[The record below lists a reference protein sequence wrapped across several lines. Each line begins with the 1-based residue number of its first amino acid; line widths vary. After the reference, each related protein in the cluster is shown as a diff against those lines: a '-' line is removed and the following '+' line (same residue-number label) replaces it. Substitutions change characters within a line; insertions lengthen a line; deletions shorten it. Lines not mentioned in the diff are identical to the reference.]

1 LLEVSGLS
9 AAYGQLVAISDISFT
24 VEDGGVLAVLGANGA
39 GKSTLLKTIAGQLAA
54 SAGTVRFDGEDVTA
68 LTAFERARRGIVLVP
83 EGRRLFGSLTVHEN
97 LQVALSA
104 RRTGK
109 WTIEA
114 VYELF
119 PLVAERRNRRAGE
132 LSGGEGQATAIA
144 RALVANPRL
153 LLLDEV
159 SLGLAP
165 AIVAQL
171 YDRLPLIRE
180 QGTAV
185 LVVEQDVAQALR
197 VSDEVHCLLQGR
209 TALAGRNLALAD
221 ISRAYFGGVAA

>member
-1 LLEVSGLS
+1 MLEVSGLS

>member
-1 LLEVSGLS
+1 MLEVTGLTAS
-9 AAYGQLVAISDISFT
+9 YGQLVAISDISFT

-54 SAGTVRFDGEDVTA
+54 SAGTVLFDGEDVTT
-68 LTAFERARRGIVLVP
+68 LTAFQRARRGISLVP

-97 LQVALSA
+97 LQVSLSA
-104 RRTGK
+104 KRRGR
-109 WTIEA
+109 WTLDS

-119 PLVAERRNRRAGE
+119 PLVAERRHRRAGE
-132 LSGGEGQATAIA
+132 LSGGEQQATAIA
-144 RALVANPRL
+144 RALIANPRA

-180 QGTAV
+180 QGTSV
-185 LVVEQDVAQALR
+185 LIVEQDVAQALR

-221 ISRAYFGGVAA
+221 ISRAYFGGEAA